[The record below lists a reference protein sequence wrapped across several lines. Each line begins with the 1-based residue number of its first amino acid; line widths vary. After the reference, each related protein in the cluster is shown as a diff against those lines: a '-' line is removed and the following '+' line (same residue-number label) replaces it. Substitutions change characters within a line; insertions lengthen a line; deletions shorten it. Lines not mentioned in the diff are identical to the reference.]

1 MIVFADLAGL
11 RLITFSDS
19 LLHRST
25 LDRFIDKDGWPRV
38 RVEEFGGERGAGV
51 GENRAEVM

>member
-19 LLHRST
+19 LPHRSNP
-25 LDRFIDKDGWPRV
+25 DRFIDEDGWPRV
-38 RVEEFGGERGAGV
+38 RVEEWGRPGPR
-51 GENRAEVM
+51 